1 MDQAIGKGRAALL
14 GGFVLTTLLL
24 MGIGLAMVGSADGW
38 NTPVVPLTA
47 SMNSA
52 QGLRSGTRV
61 RILGIVSGQVT
72 AVEAPAKPGEPVIV
86 RFWIRGDRASLVRA
100 NASARLFKDGLV
112 GERVLEIDPGTA
124 AEPPISPNTQIT
136 ATEPPDWDALLAKVH
151 KVVDQV
157 EQGEGTL
164 GQLVRD
170 RKVYE
175 SVQNLVGHAD
185 QILASMD
192 ESYQSVR
199 QNWTVGRWMQD
210 HYQMLVRPE
219 AHTRRFAFPET
230 ELFEPGKAV
239 LTAAGK
245 KRLDEAAVLIRKTDA
260 ENAEVLV
267 AGFASDEPDSRLAEL
282 TSRKQA
288 EAVLRYLVE
297 QHSVQKTGWFAWRKT
312 SSFGFGNAKPPNGM
326 VDTSDSTASLAPRR
340 VEILLFTP

>member
-1 MDQAIGKGRAALL
+1 MGTGRAALL

-24 MGIGLAMVGSADGW
+24 TGIGLAMVGSADGW
-38 NTPVVPLTA
+38 NTPVIPLTA
-47 SMNSA
+47 SMSSA
-52 QGLRSGTRV
+52 QGLRPGTRV

-72 AVEAPAKPGEPVIV
+72 AVEAPGKPGEPVIV
-86 RFWIRGDRASLVRA
+86 RFWIRGDRAELVRM

-124 AEPPISPNTQIT
+124 TEPPIAPNSPIAT
-136 ATEPPDWDALLAKVH
+136 TEPPDWDALLAKVH
-151 KVVDQV
+151 NIVDQV
-157 EQGEGTL
+157 DQGEGTL

-185 QILASMD
+185 QILASVD

-219 AHTRRFAFPET
+219 AHTRRLAFAES

-239 LTAAGK
+239 LTEAGK
-245 KRLDEAAVLIRKTDA
+245 KRLDEGAATIRKTDA

-267 AGFASDEPDSRLAEL
+267 AGFASDELDSRLAEL

-288 EAVLRYLVE
+288 EAVLKYLVG
-297 QHSVQKTGWFAWRKT
+297 QHSIQKTGWFAWRKT
-312 SSFGFGNAKPPNGM
+312 TSFGFGNTKPPNGM
-326 VDTSDSTASLAPRR
+326 AVTANLAAGSAPRR
-340 VEILLFTP
+340 VEILLFVP